1 MEPPEDP
8 GRATIT
14 TTAAVPTSSFTSRAV
29 EPVTLATARMRAT
42 VSRLAVSSIRLSS
55 TNSTRLQ
62 TGRNA
67 TRLSERP
74 RGKAYTTR
82 TILVLARK

>member
-1 MEPPEDP
+1 
-8 GRATIT
+8 
-14 TTAAVPTSSFTSRAV
+14 
-29 EPVTLATARMRAT
+29 MRTT
-42 VSRLAVSSIRLSS
+42 VSRLAASSSRLSS

-62 TGRNA
+62 TGSNA

-74 RGKAYTTR
+74 RGKVYSTR